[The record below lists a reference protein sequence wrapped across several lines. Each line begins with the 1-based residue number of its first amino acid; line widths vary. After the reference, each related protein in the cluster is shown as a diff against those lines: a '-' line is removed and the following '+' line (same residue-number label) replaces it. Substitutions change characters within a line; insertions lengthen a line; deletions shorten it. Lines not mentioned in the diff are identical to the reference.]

1 MTKAAVYPFSHW
13 VALFRP
19 SDVAAPVPIQEKRKT
34 WLAARGSLIIKA
46 QYEVV
51 MDSLSVGPGALGV
64 DLRTGLYVIQL
75 AWPG

>member
-19 SDVAAPVPIQEKRKT
+19 SDVAAPVLIQEKRKT
-34 WLAARGSLIIKA
+34 WLAARGSLDY
-46 QYEVV
+46 Q
-51 MDSLSVGPGALGV
+51 GPIRGCYGV
-64 DLRTGLYVIQL
+64 FCWPGCLRRGLQDGLYVIQL